1 MTYSQYWESFHSG
14 ELEARIAE
22 MFFREGWD
30 KLNQEELA
38 EVLSGL
44 LDELVEEGKVER
56 LIGDDGLFYY
66 RSIKK
71 E

>member
-1 MTYSQYWESFHSG
+1 MTYSDEFI
-14 ELEARIAE
+14 ARIVE
-22 MFFREGWD
+22 TFFKEGWD
-30 KLNQEELA
+30 KLNEEELK
-38 EVLSGL
+38 EVFSKL